1 MWDEMK
7 EKARAASEQ
16 IAAAGVIAWPPIGSA
31 AHDAMA
37 GMPGASLF
45 VTRLAAYIAEQGA
58 STVRLHLVGHSAGA
72 IFHAALLQRL
82 VEAGI
87 AVASVAL
94 LAPAIRV
101 DEFVHDILPY
111 LGSGGTVTRF
121 ATFAM
126 NDSLERDD
134 VCGAG
139 DVDVYHKSLLYL
151 VSRALERST
160 TGQGG
165 EVPLLGMEKFFDQPL
180 TGGAGL
186 TLREAITQAGGTAI
200 FSRAAA
206 PPDARSGATSHGG
219 FDDDPLTMTSVVMRL
234 LGVAVPER
242 QHDYQ
247 AHTPLLE
254 SGPPEPDTAPVGAVR
269 SGVEIDD
276 TRAAAA
282 VVFTPSAAANPPGE
296 SPLVKTA
303 QPQRGR
309 PVAPAQP

>member
-1 MWDEMK
+1 
-7 EKARAASEQ
+7 
-16 IAAAGVIAWPPIGSA
+16 
-31 AHDAMA
+31 
-37 GMPGASLF
+37 
-45 VTRLAAYIAEQGA
+45 
-58 STVRLHLVGHSAGA
+58 
-72 IFHAALLQRL
+72 
-82 VEAGI
+82 
-87 AVASVAL
+87 
-94 LAPAIRV
+94 
-101 DEFVHDILPY
+101 
-111 LGSGGTVTRF
+111 
-121 ATFAM
+121 
-126 NDSLERDD
+126 
-134 VCGAG
+134 
-139 DVDVYHKSLLYL
+139 
-151 VSRALERST
+151 LERST

-165 EVPLLGMEKFFDQPL
+165 EVPLLGMEQFFDQPL

-309 PVAPAQP
+309 PVAPAQPHALSLEVAVAPESGRPIVDILEATGWKVEAAGRAGTATKRASRPRPTKKTAPAR